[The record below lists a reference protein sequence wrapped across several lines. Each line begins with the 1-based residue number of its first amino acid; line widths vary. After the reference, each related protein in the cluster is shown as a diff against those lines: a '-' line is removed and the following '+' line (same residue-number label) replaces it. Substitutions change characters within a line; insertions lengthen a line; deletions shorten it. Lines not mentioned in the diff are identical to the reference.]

1 MYYNANVNELQHHGV
16 KGMRWGH
23 KNGPPYPLDS
33 RVPSHHVKRQ
43 AKKDAK
49 EYARAKMFYGEG
61 AGIRRKLINNTV
73 KERSKDPSYKTEFD
87 KAMSQQR
94 MDKHVKKATSERKRK
109 DAYNSVKKTGK
120 GVVNIITGHPERLG
134 ASMAAAAAIYA
145 AGKKTGINKT
155 IAKVSKETASKFV
168 SSVKTQYSRYVVNK
182 ILNK

>member
-94 MDKHVKKATSERKRK
+94 MDKHVKKQPANEKEKTHTILLRKQ
-109 DAYNSVKKTGK
+109 G
-120 GVVNIITGHPERLG
+120 
-134 ASMAAAAAIYA
+134 
-145 AGKKTGINKT
+145 
-155 IAKVSKETASKFV
+155 KVS
-168 SSVKTQYSRYVVNK
+168 
-182 ILNK
+182 